1 MSQSSSTSYRTIAA
15 PVEAEIEIKRSRF
28 LTLLAPVPD
37 EDAAREV
44 IADRRAEHPK
54 ARHHCTAFV
63 LDPDARTR
71 RFSDDGEPAG
81 TAGAP
86 ILDVLTGHDLT
97 YVLAVVTR
105 YFGGT
110 LLGAGGLVRAYGDA
124 TSAAVGASAVV
135 VRSQRVP
142 VRVTVD
148 YALAAAI
155 DRMAQAAGW
164 ETESEYAAEVA
175 VTLFVPPAEVDASL
189 RSLADVSAG
198 TAEPEVGNPVW
209 AG

>member
-1 MSQSSSTSYRTIAA
+1 MSDPSTYRTVAR

-28 LTLLAPVPD
+28 LTLLAPVAN
-37 EDAAREV
+37 EEEARAL
-44 IADRRAEHPK
+44 IADRRGEHPK

-71 RFSDDGEPAG
+71 RSSDDGEPAG

-97 YVLAVVTR
+97 YVLAIVTR

-110 LLGAGGLVRAYGDA
+110 LLGAGGLVRAYGEA
-124 TSAAVGASAVV
+124 TSEAVAASAVV
-135 VRSQRVP
+135 TYSQRVP
-142 VRVTVD
+142 LTATVD

-164 ETESEYAAEVA
+164 STRADYAAEVA
-175 VTLFVPPAEVDASL
+175 VTLFVPPTQLDAGL
-189 RSLADVSAG
+189 RSLADVSGG
-198 TAEPEVGNPVW
+198 TVEAAVGEPQW
-209 AG
+209 AR